1 MSDMTKSNLEENG
14 KYEEVDHED
23 ITVIEDVFVESD
35 LNFGDVSYD
44 TLQVA
49 KLLGVQESTVRKYCA
64 LMVKQGYQFNKNSV
78 GHRIFYEHDIEV
90 MRDIIELKNEGVM
103 LEEAVKI
110 ILNAYQQDMSLTT
123 DVALPFNR
131 LLKEFENFRKVQEE
145 FNHQLVK
152 KLETQN
158 DYIKKMI
165 EERDRRLMQSIRQT
179 MELKQQNKKKKSFF
193 GFFKK

>member
-1 MSDMTKSNLEENG
+1 MSDITKMNVEETVSSDEQE
-14 KYEEVDHED
+14 KHSED
-23 ITVIEDVFVESD
+23 TTVVEDMADFDLSD
-35 LNFGDVSYD
+35 ISYD
-44 TLQVA
+44 TLKVS
-49 KLLGVQESTVRKYCA
+49 KILGVQESTVRKYCA
-64 LMVKQGYQFNKNSV
+64 LMVKHGYRFHKNRV

-90 MRDIIELKNEGVM
+90 MRDIIGLKNEGVM